1 MDNNSV
7 SDSSLSDFDAQE
19 TASNND
25 LPTEG
30 GEGGGGGGGEE
41 ETSTPTTKKKKGIR
55 FGEVRVR
62 EHERILNRR
71 VSAEYAELDMGW
83 AHRTSYRLGVDDFE
97 QLKIQEEDD
106 KDGSPKGHSPS
117 VHSKRLANH
126 ERRQVLAKYG
136 YKPKEV
142 FDLEQ
147 KKKEIKENQDK
158 GIPQPEEVPE
168 VKPKPRKGLFSA
180 FKKKK

>member
-1 MDNNSV
+1 MDDTSV

-25 LPTEG
+25 LPTE
-30 GEGGGGGGGEE
+30 GGGGGEE